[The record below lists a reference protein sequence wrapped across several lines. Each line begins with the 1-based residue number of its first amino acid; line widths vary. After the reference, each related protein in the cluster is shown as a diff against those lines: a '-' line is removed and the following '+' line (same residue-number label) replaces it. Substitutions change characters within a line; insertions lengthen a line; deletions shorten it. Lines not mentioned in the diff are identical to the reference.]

1 VVATADGPVA
11 VLAESVRDV
20 LDVPAAQLEP
30 LPYSRADAIDA
41 LANLGDRLVLVLA
54 PDRLLAGYGVSR
66 DRATRSCGRPAGGC
80 VPARELRR

>member
-1 VVATADGPVA
+1 

-54 PDRLLAGYGVSR
+54 AGQTARGVRCLA
-66 DRATRSCGRPAGGC
+66 
-80 VPARELRR
+80 